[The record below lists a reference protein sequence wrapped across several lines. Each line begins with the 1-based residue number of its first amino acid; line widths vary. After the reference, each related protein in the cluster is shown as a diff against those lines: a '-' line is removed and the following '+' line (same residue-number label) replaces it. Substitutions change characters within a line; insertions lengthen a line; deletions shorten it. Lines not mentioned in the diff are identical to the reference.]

1 MISYPVS
8 AECGDYSPNLG
19 GTTDTMFALKQN
31 TLGRFYCV
39 QSLIFGGV
47 VMEKHY
53 DFKQVEKQMQ
63 ELWQKEQIYKF
74 DSSNAGNVYSIDT
87 PPPTVSG
94 SLHIGHMFSYTQAEI
109 IARFRRMQGHNVFYP
124 FGFDDNGLPT
134 ERLVEREEGIFAKN
148 LPRSEFIEKCKA
160 ATKKYETEFK
170 ELWTSL
176 GLSVD
181 WSLQYETI
189 NPEVRKISQALF
201 LELAETGKA
210 YMKES
215 PVLWCTECQTSI
227 AQAELDIVD
236 IDSTFNY
243 IPFMADGKPVEVA
256 TTRPELLYG
265 CVCLFVN
272 PDDER
277 YRSLIGRTALVPLYD
292 YEIPIMADEKVGIEK
307 GAGVVMCATFGDSTD
322 AEWYSEYKLPYRSVI
337 LPDGKIAEDVPFI
350 GGLETH
356 AARKEIIQL
365 LEGKSLLIKSE
376 MLTHVVA
383 THERC
388 GKEIEIIPSR
398 QWYIDILSDKDR
410 FLEAADKINW
420 YPPQMKNRYISWVEN
435 LKWDWCISRQRYFG
449 VPFPVWYCMAC
460 GSPVFASREQLP
472 VNPLE
477 TEYAGTCGCGCGDII
492 AESAVFDTWAT
503 SSLTPQIN
511 ERLGL
516 KLTPMSMRT
525 HAHEIIRTWTFYSIV
540 RSLYH
545 TGDIPWK
552 DLMVNGFVLAR
563 KGEKLSKSKSN
574 SALAP
579 ATLISTHSAD
589 VLRYWSANARLGTDT
604 FFDAKELSTSK
615 RFITKLWNASKFA
628 LSHLGDIDL
637 SCEPSLLPI
646 DRWIIERT
654 NETFSKASV
663 LLNEYEIGSARHEI
677 DDLFWKDFCDDYIEV
692 VKSRL
697 YEPEIHGYEERR
709 SGQYALYYALLGILK
724 MYAIYVPHITDYI
737 YGEFFKQHEKEVSIH
752 LLRWQKCGNTDK
764 SILLFGEEIKNGIS
778 GMRKFKS
785 ENNLSMR
792 AEMDE
797 LIVEH
802 SPQFLDWIE
811 QSEKD
816 LKYCANAKKVTFIA
830 LS

>member
-1 MISYPVS
+1 MVKY
-8 AECGDYSPNLG
+8 
-19 GTTDTMFALKQN
+19 
-31 TLGRFYCV
+31 
-39 QSLIFGGV
+39 
-47 VMEKHY
+47 Y

-63 ELWQKEQIYKF
+63 QLWQKEQLYRF
-74 DSSNAGNVYSIDT
+74 DLSNPGKVYSIDT

-94 SLHIGHMFSYTQAEI
+94 SLHIGHLFSYTQAEM
-109 IARFRRMQGHNVFYP
+109 IARFRRMQGYNVFYP

-134 ERLVEREEGIFAKN
+134 ERLVEREEGIFAKD
-148 LPRSEFIEKCKA
+148 LPRSEFIEKCTA
-160 ATKKYETEFK
+160 ITKKYETEFK

-176 GLSVD
+176 GFSVD

-189 NPEVRKISQALF
+189 SPEVRKISQALF
-201 LELAETGKA
+201 LELTEADKA
-210 YMKES
+210 YTKES

-227 AQAELDIVD
+227 AQAELDTADV
-236 IDSTFNY
+236 DSTFNY
-243 IPFMADGKPVEVA
+243 ISFMVDGKPVEVA

-272 PDDER
+272 PNDER
-277 YRSLIGRTALVPLYD
+277 YQSLIGRSAIVPLYD
-292 YEIPIMADEKVGIEK
+292 YEIPIMADEKVGIDK
-307 GAGVVMCATFGDSTD
+307 GTGVVMCATFGDSTD
-322 AEWYSEYKLPYRSVI
+322 AEWYSEHSLPYRRVI
-337 LPDGKIAEDVPFI
+337 LPDGKTAGDIPFI
-350 GGLETH
+350 GGLKTH
-356 AARKEIIQL
+356 AARKETIRL
-365 LEGKSLLIKSE
+365 LDQKRLLIKSE
-376 MLTHVVA
+376 RLTHAVA

-398 QWYIDILSDKDR
+398 QWYIDILSDKGL
-410 FLEAADKINW
+410 FLEAADRINW
-420 YPPQMKNRYISWVEN
+420 YPAQMKNRYIAWVEN

-449 VPFPVWYCMAC
+449 VPFPVWYCKDC

-477 TEYAGTCGCGCGDII
+477 TEYNGVCSCGCEEFIP
-492 AESAVFDTWAT
+492 ESAVFDTWAT
-503 SSLTPQIN
+503 SSITPQIN
-511 ERLGL
+511 ERLGI

-545 TGDIPWK
+545 TGGIPWK
-552 DLMVNGFVLAR
+552 DLMINGFVLSK
-563 KGEKLSKSKSN
+563 KGEKLSKSKGN
-574 SALAP
+574 SVLDP

-589 VLRYWSANARLGTDT
+589 ALRYWSANARLGTDT
-604 FFDAKELSTSK
+604 FFDAEELSTSK

-628 LSHLGDIDL
+628 ISHLDDIDL
-637 SCEPSLLPI
+637 SREPALLPI

-654 NETFSKASV
+654 NETINKASG

-677 DDLFWKDFCDDYIEV
+677 DDLFWKDFCDNYIEV
-692 VKSRL
+692 AKSRL

-709 SGQYALYYALLGILK
+709 SSQYALYYTLLSILK

-737 YGEFFKQHEKEVSIH
+737 YGEFFRQHEKAVSIH
-752 LLRWQKCGNTDK
+752 LLKWQKSGDTDK
-764 SILLFGEEIKNGIS
+764 SILLFGEEIKNAIF
-778 GMRKFKS
+778 GMRKYKS

-802 SPQFLDWIE
+802 SSQFLDWFR

-816 LKYCANAKKVTFIA
+816 LKCCTNAKKVTFIQ
-830 LS
+830 SYTVVK